1 MDVLWQDIR
10 SAFMTMRRA
19 PGFAATAL
27 LTLALGIGA
36 TTAVFTIVRGVLLR
50 PLPYPHPDQLVRVW
64 EEHPGGVSPAGN
76 RWLSRP
82 TYAIWREQT
91 RTLDAIGGYSILD
104 ARLGEGAH
112 GFKTF
117 GARISPAILGT
128 LGGAPTVGRFFAD
141 ADDID
146 GASPIVIISDR
157 LWHERHGASP
167 AVVGA
172 SLTIDG
178 VAHTIVGVAP
188 AGFEFPDPRVR
199 FWVPLVIPRSAT
211 ATAGAVAFTAVGRL
225 KPGVSLAQ
233 AEAEGTTIARAAPR
247 HRLTEFFFGTGGPVV
262 VHVRGL
268 VDDMT
273 APARPALSVLAV
285 AVALVLVIAC
295 ANVTNLLLSRGMTR
309 QRELAIRGAVGGSRA
324 RILRQLL
331 TESAVFAIAGGVL
344 GLAVAWSLVDL
355 LPAIAPPRLPR
366 LESVALDRSVVSFW
380 VLATILTSL
389 AAGLAPAIRGSR
401 VDLADALAGA
411 DRSSSHGFRGTRARR
426 LRDGLLIVEAAFAVI
441 LIVGASLLARSF
453 VRLVGVDNG
462 YTAER
467 VLVATMELPERTTE
481 GRTDEVIDAALAR
494 LRSSPGV
501 AAAGAG
507 AMIPLMART
516 AIVGFTVPQTVSGG
530 KPRQGRALV
539 YWVTPGYAEALGLRL
554 RDGRFFQDGDAR
566 AGDLRAIVNQ
576 EFVRQHLSVRD
587 VVGLRIPGLVGQ
599 DPRITAEIVG
609 VVGNVLKDG
618 NHQLP
623 TPELYFIHG
632 SHGQRISGQ
641 VHVVIR
647 ASGNPT
653 ALAPQVRSL
662 LPQVAPEA
670 IVDRI
675 EPLTVNVAASLDA
688 PRFATSVFGSF
699 ALVAMALA
707 AIGLY
712 GVLSYSV
719 SQRLRELAIRS
730 ALGAQRADLVRLVV
744 REGLMV
750 TFAGIALGVL
760 GASLFTR
767 LMQDLL
773 FGITPLDSVAFTMA
787 PLILAV
793 TSLAACL
800 GPAWRAASTDPA
812 STLRG

>member
-1 MDVLWQDIR
+1 
-10 SAFMTMRRA
+10 MTMRRA

-27 LTLALGIGA
+27 LTLALGIGT
-36 TTAVFTIVRGVLLR
+36 TTAVFTIVQGVLLR

-355 LPAIAPPRLPR
+355 LPAFAPPRLPR

-389 AAGLAPAIRGSR
+389 AAGPAPAIRGSR

-411 DRSSSHGFRGTRARR
+411 DRSSSHGFRGTRTRR
-426 LRDGLLIVEAAFAVI
+426 LRDGLLIVEAAFAVM

-566 AGDLRAIVNQ
+566 AGNSGDRQSGVRPAASLRSRCRRAPHPRPGRAGSEDHRRDL
-576 EFVRQHLSVRD
+576 
-587 VVGLRIPGLVGQ
+587 
-599 DPRITAEIVG
+599 G

-618 NHQLP
+618 NHQRP

-767 LMQDLL
+767 LM
-773 FGITPLDSVAFTMA
+773 
-787 PLILAV
+787 
-793 TSLAACL
+793 
-800 GPAWRAASTDPA
+800 
-812 STLRG
+812 